1 MDRRLALALVLT
13 AAVVFGVPLLF
24 PNSGRAPV
32 PVEVAATDSLGGPS
46 AASQPVATATDPQG
60 SPDSVGQG
68 AAATAST
75 ADDAAAAGEPEGGDV
90 ATASV
95 PPAPAETT
103 TVVTPLSEYSFTN
116 QGAVP
121 LGATLTRYVSLR
133 TDADSQKVELTR
145 PGSALMGYRLVVPGD
160 TLDLSTVHF
169 QVERG
174 TEVAGSPAPLLYR
187 ADVQGMLVTIAYTFR
202 PDSYLVAV
210 RGSVA
215 NAPER
220 AFLMVDLPMG
230 LESAESDVGDDQNH
244 LGYVYKPT
252 TDKTGDILFRKLD
265 PGENVLQTRPL
276 SWVAM
281 KNKYFVVAFLAPD
294 GRPFDELQVT
304 GGARTEKAAT
314 VAHGRV
320 ITALGADGSFDFTI
334 YAGPQEWRRMLAL
347 GHDFQ
352 DVNPYGGWFRAMVQ
366 PFAQIVMR
374 MLLGLKDATMLN
386 YGWVLV
392 IFGIA
397 VRLVMWPLNQR
408 AMRSQ
413 LKMQR
418 IQPELQAVQKR
429 FKDDPQKQQQEVM
442 RVYKEHGMSP
452 FSSLGGCLPMM
463 IPMPILFALFW
474 VFQNT
479 IEFRGVPFLW
489 LTDISTY
496 DPYYIMPILTG
507 ITSFVM
513 SWIGLRGS
521 PPNPQAKMFAYVMPL
536 TFAVLFARLAAGLHI
551 YYAVQNVAAIPQ
563 QWLLARERAKVAPV
577 QPAPAAAQSPPAEPT
592 RSRRRKA

>member
-13 AAVVFGVPLLF
+13 AAVVFGIPLLF
-24 PNSGRAPV
+24 PNSGPV
-32 PVEVAATDSLGGPS
+32 RTSVETTVGDSL
-46 AASQPVATATDPQG
+46 AISQPATTAAVAEGSSGAAPAAVTAAADPDARQG
-60 SPDSVGQG
+60 GDSV
-68 AAATAST
+68 A
-75 ADDAAAAGEPEGGDV
+75 
-90 ATASV
+90 
-95 PPAPAETT
+95 PPVMAETT
-103 TVVTPLSEYSFTN
+103 TVVSSLSEYTFTN
-116 QGAVP
+116 RGAVP
-121 LGATLTRYVSLR
+121 LSATLDRYISLR
-133 TDADSQKVELTR
+133 EGSDSQKVELAR
-145 PGSALMGYRLVVPGD
+145 PGSPLMGYSLVVPGD
-160 TLDLSTVHF
+160 TIALGEVNF
-169 QVERG
+169 RVERG
-174 TEVAGSPAPLLYR
+174 AEEGGAPAPLLYS
-187 ADVQGMLVTIAYTFR
+187 ADVDGVQVTIAYTFR
-202 PDSYLVAV
+202 PDSYMVAV

-215 NAPER
+215 DAPAR
-220 AFLMVDLPMG
+220 TFLMVDLPSG
-230 LESAESDVGDDQNH
+230 LESYESDVSDDQNH

-252 TDKTGDILFRKLD
+252 TDKTGDVLFRKLD
-265 PGENVLQTRPL
+265 PGEQVLQSRAL

-281 KNKYFVVAFLAPD
+281 KNKYFVMALFAPD
-294 GRPFDELQVT
+294 ERPFDELQVT

-320 ITALGADGSFDFTI
+320 ITALGENGDFGFTI
-334 YAGPQEWRRMLAL
+334 YAGPQEWRRMLAM

-374 MLLGLKDATMLN
+374 MLLGLKDTTMLN

-397 VRLVMWPLNQR
+397 VRLVMWPLNQK
-408 AMRSQ
+408 AMRAQ

-521 PPNPQAKMFAYVMPL
+521 PPNPQAKMFAYVMPI

-563 QWLLARERAKVAPV
+563 QWLLARERAKVRPAQPV
-577 QPAPAAAQSPPAEPT
+577 VQSPPSTPANQ
-592 RSRRRKA
+592 RRRKG